1 MKDVHRHADNGVVRV
16 RVLRSWAVRPVRVI
30 TRVVVVSVVTGEN
43 IRREAP
49 IFAPHGAAR
58 CLVRVWAT
66 SARIVGVPDVLH
78 AVTARVWAL
87 VAEETVFGVVSRAHV
102 CGPTIPRWRINMA
115 SNACLLLQLR
125 FIIGRVI
132 EYSVQT
138 NELLRLK
145 SGQTLRGCV

>member
-1 MKDVHRHADNGVVRV
+1 
-16 RVLRSWAVRPVRVI
+16 VRPVRVI
-30 TRVVVVSVVTGEN
+30 TRVVVVPVVTGEN

-49 IFAPHGAAR
+49 MFAPRGAAR
-58 CLVRVWAT
+58 RLVRFWAT
-66 SARIVGVPDVLH
+66 GAVVVGVPDLLH
-78 AVTARVWAL
+78 PVTARVWAL
-87 VAEETVFGVVSRAHV
+87 VAEEYVFDVVSRTHV

-138 NELLRLK
+138 NELLPLK